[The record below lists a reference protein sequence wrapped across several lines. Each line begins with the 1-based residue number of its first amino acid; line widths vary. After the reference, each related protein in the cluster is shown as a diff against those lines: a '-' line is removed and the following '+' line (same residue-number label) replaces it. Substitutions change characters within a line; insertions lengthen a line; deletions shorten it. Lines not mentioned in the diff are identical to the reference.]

1 MPDLDF
7 SPQRPRQLLA
17 VYPDRATAEA
27 VLDEVQHLPG
37 EEGRVGAAQDY
48 VDSLRGEMHQEI
60 SDSYFSPQAAFIV
73 TKEAT
78 KSLTI
83 VLPLAT
89 LIGALIGLPFAAIEF
104 GGLGVVARLLICA
117 AIGAVGGA
125 TCGWIIGAGLGVKGP
140 EEQAAAQ
147 RGVTV
152 RVWPDDPRV
161 REVMAKRRPLRLDVV
176 DDAGRPL
183 ETITTEEQQQDDGAF
198 ERVEHRLPQ
207 PPGGDWSPVR
217 DDAERHGRAVE
228 GQAYVTEEQDER

>member
-17 VYPDRATAEA
+17 VYPDRATAQA
-27 VLDEVQHLPG
+27 VLDEVQRLPG
-37 EEGRVGAAQDY
+37 EDGRVGDAQDY

-60 SDSYFSPQAAFIV
+60 SDSYFAPQAALIV

-83 VLPLAT
+83 VLPIAT
-89 LIGALIGLPFAAIEF
+89 LIGAIIGLPFAAIGF
-104 GGLGVVARLLICA
+104 GGLGVAARLAICA
-117 AIGAVGGA
+117 LIGAVGGA
-125 TCGWIIGAGLGVKGP
+125 TCGFIIGAGLGVKGP

-152 RVWPDDPRV
+152 RAWPDHPRV
-161 REVMAKRRPLRLDVV
+161 REVMSKRHPLRLDVV

-183 ETITTEEQQQDDGAF
+183 ETIRTEEQDDDDGAL
-198 ERVEHRLPQ
+198 ERVEDRLPQ

-228 GQAYVTEEQDER
+228 GQDFVTEERDER